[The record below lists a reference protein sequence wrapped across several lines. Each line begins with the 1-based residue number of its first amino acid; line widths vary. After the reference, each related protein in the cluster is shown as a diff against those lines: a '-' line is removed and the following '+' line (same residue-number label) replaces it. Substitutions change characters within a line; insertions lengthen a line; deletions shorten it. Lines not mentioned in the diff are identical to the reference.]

1 MATNQPSTE
10 TQPRKPQ
17 QFDYQPPGSFKT
29 GKAIINLGNAP
40 HLRGTVQVVKKGAG
54 DNNLHIHTGMDGFYM
69 VLKGEVTF
77 YGPDDEVIGIYGEN
91 QGLTMPHG
99 NAYWFAN
106 TGDKDLEILQVVAW
120 APGIDDKRID
130 VNPPKGD
137 VAPEKSEKF
146 DARIR

>member
-1 MATNQPSTE
+1 MATNPIAQE
-10 TQPRKPQ
+10 PRKTQ
-17 QFDYQPPGSFKT
+17 LFDYSPPDGFKT
-29 GKAIINLGNAP
+29 GKAIVNLGSSGL
-40 HLRGTVQVVKKGAG
+40 LRGAVQVVRKGAG

-77 YGPDDEVIGIYGEN
+77 YGPEDEVIGVFGEH

-106 TGDKDLEILQVVAW
+106 SGDSDLEILQVVAW
-120 APGIDDKRID
+120 DSGIDDKRID

-146 DARIR
+146 DARLR

>member
-1 MATNQPSTE
+1 MDTVETSTE
-10 TQPRKPQ
+10 NKPRKPQ
-17 QFDYQPPGSFKT
+17 HFDYGPPDSFGT
-29 GKAIINLGNAP
+29 GKAIVNLG
-40 HLRGTVQVVKKGAG
+40 HSGLLRGAVQVVKKGAG
-54 DNNLHIHTGMDGFYM
+54 DNNLHIHTGMDGIYM

-77 YGPDDEVIGIYGEN
+77 YGPDDEVIGVFGEN

-106 TGDKDLEILQVVAW
+106 TGEVDLEILQVVAW

>member
-1 MATNQPSTE
+1 MATNAIDQ
-10 TQPRKPQ
+10 QPRKSQ
-17 QFDYQPPGSFKT
+17 FFDYSPPDDFKT
-29 GKAIINLGNAP
+29 GKAIINLGNSGL
-40 HLRGTVQVVKKGAG
+40 LRGAVQVVRKGAG

-77 YGPDDEVIGIYGEN
+77 YGPDDEVIGVFGEN

-106 TGDKDLEILQVVAW
+106 TGEGDLEILQVVAW
-120 APGIDDKRID
+120 DAGIDDKRID

-146 DARIR
+146 DARVR